1 MRGGRAGT
9 WLCEFLDSCA
19 PRLWC
24 RGISR
29 SLSLLFERAPHTKN
43 SRLQRPATGR
53 SRGWGRCLPNRV
65 PEHRGY
71 GSDNSPV
78 VVRIERPSAAAF
90 PPGRLRL
97 RRRCRT
103 PSANPLWSGLR
114 LVRGGRDGFRPR
126 TDVRALAPGDRFLLL
141 LLITPGIPFWRR
153 SAWTGRTGAA
163 PRFLARLPPGRQG
176 RLLGPAP
183 GAHSSPPS

>member
-53 SRGWGRCLPNRV
+53 SRGWGRCLSNRMPEYRWGQERQFSRGGPNREAFGCCFSTG
-65 PEHRGY
+65 PSQATQSLPDALRQ
-71 GSDNSPV
+71 PAV
-78 VVRIERPSAAAF
+78 VWAPTR
-90 PPGRLRL
+90 PGRSGRFSATD
-97 RRRCRT
+97 RRQSPRT
-103 PSANPLWSGLR
+103 RQPLSITVIDHGGDSFSAPFGVDR
-114 LVRGGRDGFRPR
+114 TDGGRTAVF
-126 TDVRALAPGDRFLLL
+126 
-141 LLITPGIPFWRR
+141 
-153 SAWTGRTGAA
+153 
-163 PRFLARLPPGRQG
+163 
-176 RLLGPAP
+176 GPAP
-183 GAHSSPPS
+183 Y